1 MQQNPERDRPAA
13 GSTDDH
19 EEGHEPPRGAL
30 LITVGYLIIL
40 TILWMQAYMTLLTNG
55 GIPQQ

>member
-1 MQQNPERDRPAA
+1 MQYDQERDRPTA
-13 GSTDDH
+13 GSDDH
-19 EEGHEPPRGAL
+19 DEGHEPPRGAL

-40 TILWMQAYMTLLTNG
+40 TILWMQAYLTLLTNG

>member
-1 MQQNPERDRPAA
+1 MQYDQDRNRPNA
-13 GSTDDH
+13 TDDH

-55 GIPQQ
+55 GIPAQ

>member
-1 MQQNPERDRPAA
+1 MQYDQERDRPTAR
-13 GSTDDH
+13 SDDH
-19 EEGHEPPRGAL
+19 DDGHEPPRGAL

-40 TILWMQAYMTLLTNG
+40 TILWMQAYLTLLSNG